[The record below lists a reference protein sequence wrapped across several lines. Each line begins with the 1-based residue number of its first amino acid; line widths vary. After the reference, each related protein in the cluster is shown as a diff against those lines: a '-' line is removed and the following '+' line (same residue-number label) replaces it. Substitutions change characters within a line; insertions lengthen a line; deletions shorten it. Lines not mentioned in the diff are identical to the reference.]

1 MGKEKNKGY
10 SNQRETGL
18 KIKCIKRYDG
28 YSILYPDNLYSL
40 HEFSNVDEF
49 ILKIYK

>member
-1 MGKEKNKGY
+1 MD
-10 SNQRETGL
+10 
-18 KIKCIKRYDG
+18 IVF
-28 YSILYPDNLYSL
+28 LYPDNLYSL